1 MNIED
6 VENTYY
12 VRLSDSDIEMLLNS
26 MSFELENNT
35 DLTPDYKEDL
45 NDLFY
50 HLDSVGEESC
60 IPSILSIKAGLWA

>member
-35 DLTPDYKEDL
+35 DLTPDYEDDL
-45 NDLFY
+45 RDLFY
-50 HLDSVGEESC
+50 HLDMVGEED
-60 IPSILSIKAGLWA
+60 GED

>member
-50 HLDSVGEESC
+50 HLDSVGEE
-60 IPSILSIKAGLWA
+60 